1 MKFRILQKSLR
12 RFDRWWWSEI
22 RRLRRRTEFAFFC
35 CSSEFSFYMFRKIG
49 RLVFF
54 VFFLNLHI
62 HFPGCKLVCFSFVS
76 ATHFRFNLLLFFSP
90 LFIFYCRLFCPGPSR
105 LTFQNWVSRT
115 ETHRASRH
123 VLSVMMMYKCVLER
137 TGDTKRMSRLDFWI
151 FGFFDFVV
159 VFVFLIFVI
168 FFFFLDLFPKFVL
181 NVPPPW

>member
-1 MKFRILQKSLR
+1 
-12 RFDRWWWSEI
+12 
-22 RRLRRRTEFAFFC
+22 
-35 CSSEFSFYMFRKIG
+35 MFRKIG

-151 FGFFDFVV
+151 CGFFDFFVV
-159 VFVFLIFVI
+159 AYLFSHFRHLLLLFRFFSKVRFKRAASVIKQTILLWLTAAAAGWFIWIKWRIFSTVH
-168 FFFFLDLFPKFVL
+168 L
-181 NVPPPW
+181 

>member
-1 MKFRILQKSLR
+1 MKFRILQKSLW

-22 RRLRRRTEFAFFC
+22 RRLRRRTEFAFFWALLFWIFFLC
-35 CSSEFSFYMFRKIG
+35 LENEV
-49 RLVFF
+49 LF
-54 VFFLNLHI
+54 VFYFEISI
-62 HFPGCKLVCFSFVS
+62 HFPGCKLVCFSFVL

-137 TGDTKRMSRLDFWI
+137 TRETQSGCHDSI
-151 FGFFDFVV
+151 FGFLDSSI
-159 VFVFLIFVI
+159 LSSYL
-168 FFFFLDLFPKFVL
+168 FFSFSSSSSF
-181 NVPPPW
+181 